1 MRRHT
6 VGIAHPQNDTGA
18 PPTDT
23 AHYFTQHHHHQP
35 AGAGPFLHPPVFV
48 PGVAA
53 AHGLPHIFMP
63 QDLSVHSASEDESLP
78 TNSSAI
84 ADAHLLRPPQI
95 AGMIAAVS
103 LFTQTHTLLLV
114 YLYLYCLSYITC
126 YALFHQFSPSV
137 CPSVRPSVCLSVCPM
152 PVLCLNRRTFRHTF

>member
-95 AGMIAAVS
+95 AGMIAAVLPFTPTHLTRCYWRICTVYHTSHAMHCFTSS
-103 LFTQTHTLLLV
+103 LRL
-114 YLYLYCLSYITC
+114 
-126 YALFHQFSPSV
+126 
-137 CPSVRPSVCLSVCPM
+137 SVRPSVCLSV
-152 PVLCLNRRTFRHTF
+152 LCQYYV